1 MNEITLI
8 NEDGE
13 KMTFA
18 NMVPAALEKT
28 DNESLEEL
36 GYMAKI
42 LKARFKDIDAEIKK
56 RLEDG
61 QQFGRVEYVERNKKM
76 IPQDD
81 NDLKQ
86 QFIFKYGYD
95 AVELKSPMQ
104 LRKQFGKAIEEDLE
118 AITIFDMTNAVKW
131 N

>member
-36 GYMAKI
+36 GYMSKI

-56 RLEDG
+56 RLDDG
-61 QQFGRVEYVERNKKM
+61 QQFGRVEYVERTKKM

-95 AVELKSPMQ
+95 AVELKSPTQ

-118 AITIFDMTNAVKW
+118 AITVFDTTNVVKW